1 VILLSKDFARLI
13 LIAFVL
19 ALPITWYAL
28 EKWWL
33 EGFAYRVGF
42 DGAVVFAA
50 GLVAI
55 LVGVLTIGFQSFKAA
70 TGNPVDSLKSE

>member
-42 DGAVVFAA
+42 DITVVVAA
-50 GLVAI
+50 GLLAI
-55 LVGVLTIGFQSFKAA
+55 VVGLVTIGFQSVKAA
-70 TGNPVDSLKSE
+70 MSNPVDSLKSE